1 MRSRIPHV
9 GTNST
14 VPPTI
19 AQQVF
24 VIGSG
29 IAGGLAGF
37 IMAKEL
43 TGVEDVPVNLVA
55 GVTIVSVIATLGA
68 GIYLAKKA
76 KEPQLIS

>member
-1 MRSRIPHV
+1 MALVLQAPSR
-9 GTNST
+9 

-37 IMAKEL
+37 ILAKEL
-43 TGVEDVPVNLVA
+43 TGVEDVPADLVA
-55 GVTIVSVIATLGA
+55 GVTIVSAFATLGA
-68 GIYLAKKA
+68 GIYLARKA
-76 KEPQLIS
+76 KGQV